1 MLLLNDEQARRQA
14 DGIWTSN
21 KVLFGYLC
29 YLLQLLGF
37 LLLLARSAAENSC
50 GLLFYFLW
58 WCRSRL
64 LFLTDLWNNL
74 VISILRYAIRRKQML
89 TMGLLL
95 WHLTRVATNPL
106 LIIIIF
112 IITNNI
118 RVSTRRGSLSLLTHE
133 RILLQLATQGHQLVL
148 TGTTSSTSTVLVLLI
163 HTMINRLIKL
173 RRYLRLEE
181 LIRRCCNH
189 WLLLEL
195 LLVIMEVLLRPRQLL
210 LKVVVNLML
219 LGWASSHTS
228 IIQHVNVNRGSSASI
243 RTSKTATDTISTTHK
258 NLTLGSGVRVSRSLC
273 RMRQSSRRRPLM
285 MGLHLQH
292 LENLTCSDGH
302 GLLLCTNGSRL
313 KNSSCSSMIGR
324 IDHLYLFIFSCF
336 FYNMR

>member
-1 MLLLNDEQARRQA
+1 
-14 DGIWTSN
+14 
-21 KVLFGYLC
+21 
-29 YLLQLLGF
+29 
-37 LLLLARSAAENSC
+37 
-50 GLLFYFLW
+50 
-58 WCRSRL
+58 
-64 LFLTDLWNNL
+64 
-74 VISILRYAIRRKQML
+74 ML

-95 WHLTRVATNPL
+95 WHLARAATNPL

-173 RRYLRLEE
+173 RRHLRLEE

-195 LLVIMEVLLRPRQLL
+195 ELVIMEVLLRPRQLL
-210 LKVVVNLML
+210 ISVVNLML

-228 IIQHVNVNRGSSASI
+228 I
-243 RTSKTATDTISTTHK
+243 
-258 NLTLGSGVRVSRSLC
+258 
-273 RMRQSSRRRPLM
+273 
-285 MGLHLQH
+285 
-292 LENLTCSDGH
+292 
-302 GLLLCTNGSRL
+302 
-313 KNSSCSSMIGR
+313 
-324 IDHLYLFIFSCF
+324 
-336 FYNMR
+336 